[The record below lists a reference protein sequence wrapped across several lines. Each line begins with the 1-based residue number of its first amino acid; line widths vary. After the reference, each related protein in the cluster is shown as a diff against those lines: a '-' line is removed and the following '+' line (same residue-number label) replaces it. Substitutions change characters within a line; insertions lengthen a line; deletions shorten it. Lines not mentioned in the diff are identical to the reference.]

1 VAALHERG
9 PQLREQAH
17 SAPASR
23 GFAAAL
29 GASASSGMAVIA
41 EIKRASPS
49 AGQIRGAFDPATLAA
64 GYANGGAA
72 CLSVLTDRE
81 FFQGASEYLGQARSA
96 CPLPALRK
104 DFIIDPLQVYEARA
118 LGADCL
124 LLIVAALDDGQLAA
138 LSQLALDLGMDL
150 LVEAHD
156 EAELDRA
163 LALDERC
170 VIGINNRNLKTFVTT
185 LDTTIALRP
194 RVPDHRLLV
203 SESGIYSRD
212 DLACLRAAG
221 VHAVLIGESLMRQPD
236 PGQALAELLA

>member
-1 VAALHERG
+1 
-9 PQLREQAH
+9 
-17 SAPASR
+17 
-23 GFAAAL
+23 
-29 GASASSGMAVIA
+29 
-41 EIKRASPS
+41 
-49 AGQIRGAFDPATLAA
+49 
-64 GYANGGAA
+64 
-72 CLSVLTDRE
+72 
-81 FFQGASEYLGQARSA
+81 
-96 CPLPALRK
+96 
-104 DFIIDPLQVYEARA
+104 
-118 LGADCL
+118 
-124 LLIVAALDDGQLAA
+124 